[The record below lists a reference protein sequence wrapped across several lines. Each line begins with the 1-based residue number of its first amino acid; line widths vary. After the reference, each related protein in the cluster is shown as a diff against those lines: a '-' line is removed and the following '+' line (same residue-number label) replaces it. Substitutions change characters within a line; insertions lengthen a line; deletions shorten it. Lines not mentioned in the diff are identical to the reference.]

1 MDSGLISRRTSIR
14 AMSGSVS
21 FEHNNVTGVCLLGL
35 VYRYVV
41 NNNSTR
47 AVSMNCCMQIRRNL
61 RVNTKAKVR
70 MNGECLEEGWAYFE
84 IKNEI
89 KIYDLVEKN
98 SLILKYRDIIYK
110 LLF

>member
-1 MDSGLISRRTSIR
+1 
-14 AMSGSVS
+14 
-21 FEHNNVTGVCLLGL
+21 
-35 VYRYVV
+35 
-41 NNNSTR
+41 
-47 AVSMNCCMQIRRNL
+47 
-61 RVNTKAKVR
+61 

>member
-1 MDSGLISRRTSIR
+1 
-14 AMSGSVS
+14 
-21 FEHNNVTGVCLLGL
+21 
-35 VYRYVV
+35 
-41 NNNSTR
+41 
-47 AVSMNCCMQIRRNL
+47 
-61 RVNTKAKVR
+61 
-70 MNGECLEEGWAYFE
+70 MNGEYLEEGWVYFK

>member
-1 MDSGLISRRTSIR
+1 
-14 AMSGSVS
+14 
-21 FEHNNVTGVCLLGL
+21 
-35 VYRYVV
+35 
-41 NNNSTR
+41 
-47 AVSMNCCMQIRRNL
+47 
-61 RVNTKAKVR
+61 

-110 LLF
+110 LLFYFFQWPALSIVKSDQ